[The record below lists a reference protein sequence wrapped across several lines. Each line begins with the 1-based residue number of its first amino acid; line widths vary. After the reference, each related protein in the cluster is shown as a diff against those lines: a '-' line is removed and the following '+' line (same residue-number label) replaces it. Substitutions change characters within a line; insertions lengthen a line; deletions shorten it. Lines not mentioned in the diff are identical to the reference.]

1 MFAVRLANPKS
12 ITIPAELYQYNDA
25 VNPATGGL
33 VDGCDFDHDH
43 VNRAEDP
50 AMKAVR
56 EELSRMLRAGWR
68 EALPPRA

>member
-1 MFAVRLANPKS
+1 MLSVPLTPKVS
-12 ITIPAELYQYNDA
+12 LFQAELYQYNDA

-33 VDGCDFDHDH
+33 VDSCDFDYDH

>member
-1 MFAVRLANPKS
+1 M
-12 ITIPAELYQYNDA
+12 
-25 VNPATGGL
+25 NPATGGL
-33 VDGCDFDHDH
+33 VDSCDFDHDH